1 MTKHIKNAWELNLN
15 SDCHDEYDNCP
26 AFVINRRTRIP
37 LSGREDG
44 TSYLDEY
51 IALMD
56 AGVPESIEYE
66 LQDILTEEVSA
77 YFSGNKNEYEVAEII
92 ENRIQNYLDERKE
105 K

>member
-1 MTKHIKNAWELNLN
+1 
-15 SDCHDEYDNCP
+15 
-26 AFVINRRTRIP
+26 
-37 LSGREDG
+37 
-44 TSYLDEY
+44 
-51 IALMD
+51 MD